1 MVETTKLARQ
11 FNAFQETE
19 DRFARH
25 LEGLDDHGL
34 QPASWQRRI
43 AVGIESI
50 EASIRRSP

>member
-25 LEGLDDHGL
+25 PEGLDDHGL